1 MKTKWTVD
9 KIRKTWLEFWKSKDH
24 LELPSQSLIPI
35 NDQSLMWINSGV
47 ATLKKYFSGQEKPP
61 YPRLTSCQ
69 KAIRTND
76 IFYVGHTSRHHTFF
90 EMLGNFSIGN
100 YFKKEAIDYAF
111 ELLTKTFSL
120 SLDKLYITV
129 FEKDEETYQLW
140 LKNGIKKNHII
151 KCDEKRNF
159 WDVGS
164 GPCGPCTEIYYDRGD
179 KYDAHNEGEEL
190 FKKDVE
196 NDRYVEIWN
205 IVFSQYNNDGKGNYH
220 ELAQKNID
228 TGAGLE
234 RLACIL
240 QDVPTNFEIDTFQKI
255 IKEIEK
261 FTTHKYDAKYYPQY
275 LWKELSDKPIDEYFK
290 WAGGIR
296 SNWSFRI
303 IADHIRA
310 ACFAIADGS
319 IPNNKGRG
327 YVIRKLIRRAILHGH
342 DKLNI
347 KKNFIDKVAISIIEV
362 MKNYHFLLV
371 TSKKQI
377 IKVLINEENLFRQTL
392 TKALNLFKQTIKNRK
407 FDGQLAFELYDTYGL
422 PFDSIVDLVSEE
434 KEHGNFI
441 NDDWLKSFVH
451 LYRQHRE
458 ISKNKNIVL
467 AMQEQNANLVNFKKE
482 SEFAY
487 SIFHQKGK
495 IIGIFDESFNLINN
509 LDQKKGT
516 YWFVFD
522 KTCLYAASGGQ
533 NADQGTIKIND
544 RPYKLINCIKGP
556 NLQHFHC
563 LNFVNPITIKIGDI
577 VETVVDVDN
586 RKIISAHHTCIHLL
600 QKSLK
605 LHVNQDIKQ
614 EGSLITNTK
623 ASFDFNYSQKLTN
636 KQLEIIENQINDWIK
651 SNFVVTTKLMT
662 FDEAIKFGAI
672 GYFEKVYEKVK
683 TKLRVVIIDKIT
695 SEICAGTHV
704 NSLGEIGQFRI
715 LKLIAKG
722 SGCWRIEF
730 ICTTKLIGD
739 YLYQKNNEFNKIIQ
753 QLKEKIDS
761 LGTKTT
767 NIIDKSLSMG
777 IINFKQAKTW
787 FEFKKNSLLV
797 INLQEKIEKA
807 VNNFKKE
814 KMAKTIN
821 EYLNNFAKNFSSST
835 KKHILLIENQPIEV
849 AQSLSKSLIT
859 KYQHC
864 YFLILNLLSEKI
876 FYILI
881 KHKSSS
887 NMIAASDL
895 VKIISKKYFGKGG
908 GKDDYAQGIIPFSNE
923 NLEQIKILFLEK

>member
-1 MKTKWTVD
+1 MKDKWTVD
-9 KIRKTWLEFWKSKDH
+9 KIRKTWLDFWKSKDH

-61 YPRLTSCQ
+61 YPCLTSCQ

-76 IFYVGHTSRHHTFF
+76 IDNVGLTSRHHTFF

-100 YFKKEAIDYAF
+100 YFKKEAISYAF
-111 ELLTKTFSL
+111 ELLTKIFNL
-120 SLDKLYITV
+120 PLDRLYITV

-140 LKNGIKKNHII
+140 LKNGIKKDHII
-151 KCDEKRNF
+151 KCNRDRNF
-159 WDVGS
+159 WDIGS
-164 GPCGPCTEIYYDRGD
+164 GPCGPCTEIYYDRGEN
-179 KYDAHNEGEEL
+179 YDVHNKGEEL
-190 FKKDVE
+190 FRKDEE

-205 IVFSQYNNDGKGNYH
+205 IVFSQYENDGKNNYH
-220 ELAQKNID
+220 ELVQKNID

-240 QDVPTNFEIDTFQKI
+240 QNVATNFEIDTFQKI
-255 IKEIEK
+255 INEIGK
-261 FTTHKYDAKYYPQY
+261 FTNFKYDVNFYSASEKQKKINY
-275 LWKELSDKPIDEYFK
+275 
-290 WAGGIR
+290 A
-296 SNWSFRI
+296 FRI
-303 IADHIRA
+303 IADHIKA
-310 ACFAIADGS
+310 SCFAIGDGA
-319 IPNNKGRG
+319 IPSNKERG
-327 YVIRKLIRRAILHGH
+327 YIIRKLIRRAILYSY
-342 DKLNI
+342 KLKIEQNFLMAVANCVI
-347 KKNFIDKVAISIIEV
+347 STMQEYYSYLATKKD
-362 MKNYHFLLV
+362 
-371 TSKKQI
+371 QI
-377 IKVLINEENLFRQTL
+377 IALLFKEEELFRQTIAKGL
-392 TKALNLFKQTIKNRK
+392 ILFKQAIKSK
-407 FDGQLAFELYDTYGL
+407 KISGEVAFKLMDTYGFPIEL
-422 PFDSIVDLVSEE
+422 TKEMAKDYGIKIDLDSFNFLFKKHQE
-434 KEHGNFI
+434 K
-441 NDDWLKSFVH
+441 
-451 LYRQHRE
+451 
-458 ISKNKNIVL
+458 SKNKNIIC
-467 AMQEQNANLVNFKKE
+467 AMQGQNIGLINFQKE
-482 SEFAY
+482 SIFAY

-577 VETVVDVDN
+577 VETIVDADN

-623 ASFDFNYSQKLTN
+623 ASFDFNYSQKLTD

-730 ICTTKLIGD
+730 ICTAKLIGD
-739 YLYQKNNEFNKIIQ
+739 YLCQKNNEFNKIIQ

-814 KMAKTIN
+814 KMTKTIN